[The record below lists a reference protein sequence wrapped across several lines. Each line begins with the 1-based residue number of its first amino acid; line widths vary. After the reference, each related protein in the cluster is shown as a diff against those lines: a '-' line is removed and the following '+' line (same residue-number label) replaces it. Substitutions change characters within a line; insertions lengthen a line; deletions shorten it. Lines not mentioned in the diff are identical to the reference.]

1 MYESKKL
8 GEILLEE
15 GMIDEKQLN
24 AAIDEQMKTNDQLG
38 FVLVRMGFINED
50 VLYHFL
56 AMQIGVKFV
65 DVSILTHIEDE
76 VIKTITGETAKKY
89 NILPI
94 EKNSGRMVFA
104 SINPSDPSFQTS
116 LKYEVPGGQETDFA
130 FVVTTPAALK
140 DAIDKFYPTGNVLE
154 DTLQEIGEGAEIEIL
169 QDKMASDDEG
179 EEGDIEGANSPVV
192 KLVNYYI
199 EDAANKKA
207 SDIHINFYEKKIV
220 LRYRIDGALVEMTPP
235 PFQYKKAIIS
245 RLKLI
250 AGLNIIEKRLPQD
263 GRINYRLSDGKTS
276 IDLRVSTLPSI
287 WGENIVMRL
296 LYSDSSTLDL
306 AKLISD
312 KNQYNAIIKALDTP
326 YGMILITGPTGS
338 GKSTTLYSSISMIN
352 KPEVNIMTA
361 EDPVEYRLPHLIQVQ
376 VNTAANLTFP
386 NILRSFL
393 RQDPDIILVGEIRDN
408 ETASIAVKAAL
419 TGHLV
424 LSTLHTNDA
433 PATITRLIDM
443 GIDPIYVGSS
453 VVLVIAQ
460 KLVRKICDKCK
471 KPVKEIDY
479 VKAEKNGIPREALE
493 GGNYMFG
500 EGCQVCHM
508 TGYKGRM
515 AAYEIM
521 PIDMHIRD
529 VIFKKGTLNDLK
541 RHVWEK
547 RMITIRESAI
557 EIMKKGLTTLE
568 EVVAETLQDKPLAKY
583 YKNGKLI

>member
-1 MYESKKL
+1 MYESRKL
-8 GEILLEE
+8 GEILIEE
-15 GMIDEKQLN
+15 GMIDEKQLSI
-24 AAIDEQMKTNDQLG
+24 AIDEQLKTNEQLG
-38 FVLVRMGFINED
+38 LVLVKLGYINED

-56 AMQIGVKFV
+56 AMQIGVRFV
-65 DVSILTHIEDE
+65 DVAMITHIDEDVIKILTGD
-76 VIKTITGETAKKY
+76 TARKY
-89 NILPI
+89 SILPI
-94 EKNSGRMVFA
+94 EKNPGRMVFA
-104 SINPSDPSFQTS
+104 TINPSDPLFQTS
-116 LKYEVPGGQETDFA
+116 LKYEVQGGQDADFA

-140 DAIDKFYPTGNVLE
+140 DAIEKFYPTGNVFE

-169 QDKMASDDEG
+169 EDKMISDEEG

-199 EDAANKKA
+199 EDATKKKA

-220 LRYRIDGALVEMTPP
+220 LRYRIDGSLVEMTPP

-263 GRINYRLSDGKTS
+263 GRINYRLSDGKSS

-306 AKLISD
+306 SKLLSD
-312 KNQYNAIIKALDTP
+312 KVQYEQIIKALDVP

-338 GKSTTLYSSISMIN
+338 GKSTTLYSAISKIN
-352 KPEVNIMTA
+352 TPDVNILTA

-433 PATITRLIDM
+433 PATITRLVDM

-479 VKAEKNGIPREALE
+479 AKAAKNGIPRDALE
-493 GGNYMFG
+493 GGTFMFG

-521 PIDMHIRD
+521 AMDMKVRD
-529 VIFKKGTLNDLK
+529 LIFKKGTLNDLK
-541 RHVWEK
+541 RLVWDE
-547 RMITIRESAI
+547 RMMTIRESAI
-557 EIMKKGLTTLE
+557 EIMKQGKTTLE
-568 EVVAETLQDKPLAKY
+568 EVIAETLQDKPLAKY
-583 YKNGKLI
+583 YKNGKMI